1 MMDVPGALAIV
12 SSWLVIGAIIV
23 GAIWFNYMRRKKHY
37 EALVK
42 ALELGKNPE
51 QIKELFAVE
60 KAIKQKNGTGLLKG
74 GIVVIGFG
82 VGLGMM
88 ALFLP
93 ADATAGLLASCA
105 LIAVFGLSLVVA
117 YLIAKKKEKPE

>member
-1 MMDVPGALAIV
+1 MDVPGALAIV

>member
-1 MMDVPGALAIV
+1 MDVTGGLAII

-37 EALVK
+37 DALVK

-51 QIKELFAVE
+51 QIKELFRIERAT
-60 KAIKQKNGTGLLKG
+60 KPKNGTGLLKG

-88 ALFLP
+88 AIFL
-93 ADATAGLLASCA
+93 
-105 LIAVFGLSLVVA
+105 
-117 YLIAKKKEKPE
+117 YYRK

>member
-1 MMDVPGALAIV
+1 MDVPGALAIV

-51 QIKELFAVE
+51 QIRELFAVE

>member
-1 MMDVPGALAIV
+1 MDVPGAAAVITC
-12 SSWLVIGAIIV
+12 WLVIGAVIV
-23 GAIWFNYMRRKKHY
+23 GAIWLNYMKRKRKL

-60 KAIKQKNGTGLLKG
+60 KVARPKNGTGLLKG
-74 GIVVIGFG
+74 GIMIIGLG
-82 VGLGMM
+82 AGLGMM

-93 ADATAGLLASCA
+93 AGATPGLLASCA
-105 LIAVFGLSLVVA
+105 LIAVFGCSLVVA
-117 YLIAKKKEKPE
+117 YLITKKKEKPE